1 MDFDKDVKL
10 AARKAVRLAL
20 AEDLGRGGDI
30 TSNAVV
36 SEDAR
41 ATGLYEFKHDAIIA
55 GVRVVEEVCRQVSRE
70 IKVDILKFDSE
81 RVVLGDVALRT
92 EGPARCILAAER
104 TSLNFFSH
112 LCGVATLTR
121 KYVDA
126 VAGTEAQIFD
136 TRKTTPGLRLLE
148 KYAVRCGGGVNHR
161 LGLYDQVLVK
171 DNHLAI
177 MCERCGEDGLT
188 AALAALRKETPPE
201 ILVEVEAGTL
211 REVRA
216 AVEAGVDIVMLDN
229 MTLDAM
235 REAVELVRARGGR
248 PPILEA
254 SGGVSLE
261 TVAAIARA
269 GVDRIS
275 VGALTH
281 SAPAVDIS
289 LEIE

>member
-1 MDFDKDVKL
+1 MDYDKDVRST
-10 AARKAVRLAL
+10 ARRAVRLAL
-20 AEDLGRGGDI
+20 AEDLGREGDI

-36 SEDAR
+36 PEDVNAV
-41 ATGLYEFKHDAIIA
+41 GLYEFKQDATVA

-70 IKVDILKFDSE
+70 IQVGILKFDSD
-81 RVVLGDVALRT
+81 RMTTGDVAIRI

-121 KYVDA
+121 KYVEA

-161 LGLYDQVLVK
+161 LGLYDQILVK

-177 MCERCGEDGLT
+177 MCARCGEEN
-188 AALAALRKETPPE
+188 LAAELTRLRKDTAPE

-211 REVRA
+211 REVKA
-216 AVEAGVDIVMLDN
+216 AAEGGVDIIMLDN
-229 MTLDAM
+229 MTVDAM
-235 REAVELVRARGGR
+235 REAVELVKSRGGR

-254 SGGVSLE
+254 SGGVNLD
-261 TVAAIARA
+261 TVAVIART